1 MKNYPLSNTKE
12 DNNQNINLLEQG
24 KNKANKYKY
33 SIKSLNLKILL
44 KSQYILKK
52 ILLNLKEKRKLL
64 VLKYNKFYHKLMGIN
79 INNYQELSGK
89 IIIGGVNGYGKEYD
103 FDELN

>member
-1 MKNYPLSNTKE
+1 M
-12 DNNQNINLLEQG
+12 
-24 KNKANKYKY
+24 
-33 SIKSLNLKILL
+33 
-44 KSQYILKK
+44 
-52 ILLNLKEKRKLL
+52 
-64 VLKYNKFYHKLMGIN
+64 LKYNKFYHKLMGIN

>member
-33 SIKSLNLKILL
+33 SIKSLNLKISV
-44 KSQYILKK
+44 KSQYIL
-52 ILLNLKEKRKLL
+52 
-64 VLKYNKFYHKLMGIN
+64 
-79 INNYQELSGK
+79 
-89 IIIGGVNGYGKEYD
+89 
-103 FDELN
+103 